1 MHSAYLFLVLA
12 VLMLAVLWFT
22 PSPPGRRRHRMFGG
36 ITTRQSIVVL
46 AFSAAGL
53 VGIVAREGYSE
64 RAYPDPV
71 HGTAVPT
78 IGFGTTGPDVRM
90 GDTTT
95 PVKALQRALTDVGKF
110 EGALKRCVYVP
121 LHQYEYDAYVSLAY
135 NVGPVNFCKNKDG
148 GPSTLVQRLNAED
161 YPGACEAILLYD
173 RAGPVNKPQDR
184 CSHPDNRT
192 CRGLWKDRLKLHQQ
206 CLGQLGGSP

>member
-1 MHSAYLFLVLA
+1 MVYSNPHLLLILPL
-12 VLMLAVLWFT
+12 LMLAVLWIG
-22 PSPPGRRRHRMFGG
+22 PGKAHSPRHRVFGG
-36 ITTRQSIVVL
+36 ITVRQSIVVL
-46 AFSAAGL
+46 ALSAAGL
-53 VGIVAREGYSE
+53 VGIVGREGYSD

-78 IGFGTTGPDVRM
+78 IGFGSTGPDVRM

-95 PVKALQRALTDVGKF
+95 PVKALERALTDVGKF
-110 EGALKRCVYVP
+110 EGALKRCVFVP

-184 CSHPDNRT
+184 CSHPGNRT

-206 CLGQLGGSP
+206 CTGVSP